1 MKYGVGKLRDR
12 TRLLKEGKELSAFL
26 ARQAFHQIPGM
37 SAVAALIAGW
47 WVVPPLN
54 TSPFRTFMPRWGLMK
69 GGRHV
74 VSGSTYRFLSIVLPI
89 LVAAVTAYAVSKILK
104 VVREQQ
110 MQKNMIRVSQLG
122 EEIQA
127 LVNDRLAILEKAK
140 ETGLLSAGEY
150 LKKKA
155 NLYNEYA
162 RIPSLQIKDQI
173 GRASCRE
180 RV

>member
-1 MKYGVGKLRDR
+1 M
-12 TRLLKEGKELSAFL
+12 A
-26 ARQAFHQIPGM
+26 
-37 SAVAALIAGW
+37 
-47 WVVPPLN
+47 
-54 TSPFRTFMPRWGLMK
+54 RWGLMK

-110 MQKNMIRVSQLG
+110 MQKNLIRVSQLG

-127 LVNDRLAILEKAK
+127 LVNERLAILEKAK
-140 ETGLLSAGEY
+140 DAGLLSDGEH
-150 LKKKA
+150 LTKKA

-162 RIPSLQIKDQI
+162 RIPSSQIKHLLI
-173 GRASCRE
+173 GKLTS
-180 RV
+180 

>member
-1 MKYGVGKLRDR
+1 MLYGVDKLRDR

-37 SAVAALIAGW
+37 SA
-47 WVVPPLN
+47 
-54 TSPFRTFMPRWGLMK
+54 
-69 GGRHV
+69 
-74 VSGSTYRFLSIVLPI
+74 
-89 LVAAVTAYAVSKILK
+89 VAAVTAYAVSKILK

-162 RIPSLQIKDQI
+162 RIPSLQIKDLLI
-173 GRASCRE
+173 GKLTS
-180 RV
+180 

>member
-1 MKYGVGKLRDR
+1 VDKLWDR

-26 ARQAFHQIPGM
+26 ARQSFNQIPGM
-37 SAVAALIAGW
+37 SAVAALIVGW
-47 WVVPPLN
+47 WVASTFT
-54 TSPFRTFMPRWGLMK
+54 TSPFRAFMARWGLMK

-110 MQKNMIRVSQLG
+110 MQKNMIRVSLLG

-140 ETGLLSAGEY
+140 EVGLLSDGEY
-150 LKKKA
+150 LTKKA

-162 RIPSLQIKDQI
+162 RIPSSQIKDLLI
-173 GRASCRE
+173 GKLTS
-180 RV
+180 